1 MCYDAR
7 KLARRPSNADLETEG
22 KCGGT
27 EPTRRHNFKSFI
39 HCIPFCRSRTKLKR
53 RCSINGHFYNRETS
67 FFTPPR
73 GSQMSVW
80 VSSLLSTQDV
90 VNLILEKYKVE
101 SRPEHFAL
109 YVMRD
114 SGEQRRL
121 KDDDYPL
128 LVRIL
133 LGPHEDV
140 ARIFLMDTQTTSEI
154 RYLYL
159 FNNRS
164 TVVLK
169 IVLIFFR
176 SCEMAQFINLSVL
189 ECKSILDRYEEE
201 RQREENRIREK

>member
-1 MCYDAR
+1 MEQNLLDDTISNHLFIVFRSVDLVRSSSDAALLTATSTIA
-7 KLARRPSNADLETEG
+7 K
-22 KCGGT
+22 
-27 EPTRRHNFKSFI
+27 
-39 HCIPFCRSRTKLKR
+39 
-53 RCSINGHFYNRETS
+53 TS

>member
-1 MCYDAR
+1 M
-7 KLARRPSNADLETEG
+7 
-22 KCGGT
+22 
-27 EPTRRHNFKSFI
+27 
-39 HCIPFCRSRTKLKR
+39 
-53 RCSINGHFYNRETS
+53 
-67 FFTPPR
+67 
-73 GSQMSVW
+73 
-80 VSSLLSTQDV
+80 
-90 VNLILEKYKVE
+90 
-101 SRPEHFAL
+101 